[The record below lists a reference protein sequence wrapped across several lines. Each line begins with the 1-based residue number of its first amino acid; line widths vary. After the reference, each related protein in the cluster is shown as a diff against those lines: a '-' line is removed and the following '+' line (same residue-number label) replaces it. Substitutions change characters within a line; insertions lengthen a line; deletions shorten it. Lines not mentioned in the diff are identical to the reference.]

1 MNPIFAIDFYKA
13 GHVAQYAPGVTQV
26 WSNWTPR
33 SSYVEGCTHVNHVG
47 LQYFI
52 KSFLI
57 EKFNRYFFSQPL
69 PEIAVEHKAVMK
81 ATLGIPDANTAHI
94 EQLHRA
100 GYLPL
105 SIYSVPEGDAT
116 PLRVPSMV
124 ITNTEPWAFWL
135 PNYLE
140 TILSNMLW
148 RASTSATTARA
159 FRDIFTV
166 AALRAGETDLSFIDW
181 QGHDFSM
188 RGMSSIEDA
197 ILSGLGHLTQ
207 FSGTDTLPAI
217 LAAREYYGAALT
229 CGGSVP
235 ATEHS
240 VMSSYGDA
248 SEFECFERLLMEVY
262 PTGILSVVSDTWDL
276 WKVLTKYVP
285 LLRDKLLA
293 RDGKLVI
300 RPDSGDPVKIMCGDP
315 KSLNPD
321 VQRGALRLLAQ
332 AMGTKNRMINKAG
345 LIYGDGITRERA
357 TAILD
362 RTIDEIGLSPYNI
375 VFGLGSYTYAYV
387 TRDTYGFAMKATAIK
402 RNGVIQAIFKDPVTD
417 SGTKKSLR
425 GIPVVYWKNSE
436 DPAEQGYYVR
446 ESLDPSDLDR
456 CAFKK
461 VFENGTLLVDE
472 KWDDVRARARG
483 TRC

>member
-13 GHVAQYAPGVTQV
+13 GHVAQYAPGVSQV

-33 SSYVEGCTHVNHVG
+33 SSYVDGCTSVNHVG

-69 PEIAVEHKAVMK
+69 PEIVAEYKAVMK
-81 ATLGIPDANTAHI
+81 ATLGIQDANTSHI

-105 SIYSVPEGDAT
+105 SIYSVSEGDAT

-148 RASTSATTARA
+148 RASSSATTARS
-159 FRDIFTV
+159 FRGIFT
-166 AALRAGETDLSFIDW
+166 AAAQRAGETDFSFIDW

-188 RGMSSIEDA
+188 RGMSSLEDA

-217 LAAREYYGAALT
+217 LAAREYYGAKLN

-240 VMSSYGDA
+240 VVSSYG
-248 SEFECFERLLMEVY
+248 
-262 PTGILSVVSDTWDL
+262 SV
-276 WKVLTKYVP
+276 
-285 LLRDKLLA
+285 
-293 RDGKLVI
+293 GKLVTAVEEYL
-300 RPDSGDPVKIMCGDP
+300 DEETGEWKI
-315 KSLNPD
+315 
-321 VQRGALRLLAQ
+321 LRL
-332 AMGTKNRMINKAG
+332 
-345 LIYGDGITRERA
+345 IYD
-357 TAILD
+357 
-362 RTIDEIGLSPYNI
+362 
-375 VFGLGSYTYAYV
+375 
-387 TRDTYGFAMKATAIK
+387 
-402 RNGVIQAIFKDPVTD
+402 
-417 SGTKKSLR
+417 
-425 GIPVVYWKNSE
+425 
-436 DPAEQGYYVR
+436 
-446 ESLDPSDLDR
+446 
-456 CAFKK
+456 
-461 VFENGTLLVDE
+461 
-472 KWDDVRARARG
+472 
-483 TRC
+483 